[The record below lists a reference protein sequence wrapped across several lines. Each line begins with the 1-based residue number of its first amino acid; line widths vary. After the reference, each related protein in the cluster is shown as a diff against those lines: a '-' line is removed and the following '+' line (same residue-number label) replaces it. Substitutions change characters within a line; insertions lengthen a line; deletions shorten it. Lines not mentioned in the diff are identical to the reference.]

1 MNGASTL
8 STDVKKYLA
17 YFFETKGFTSGTVR
31 RDISATALEAA
42 RTIRGSE
49 RDPAIMI
56 HGIMP
61 RSGTV
66 YVGELLRLH
75 PDLYA
80 YPHQL
85 WEFPALQ
92 LTGGVLKLQQEFL
105 HAYKLNMDKLSE
117 EEFLPLMGA
126 SLLAYLYAVAPED
139 QRILIKT
146 PSVQYLSHFFSMFPF
161 EALLILVRDG
171 RDLVHSTLR
180 TWPQLNFIQVCL
192 RWNRSARVIID
203 NLEHLKSTGN
213 SWWLARYEDALFEP
227 ELFVRE
233 ACQHFGLDESRYP
246 YARIEAIRVIGSSK
260 LEEKHRLS
268 WRHIKKPVNFRP
280 VGYWGQWSRA
290 RKSIFKVLAGR
301 SLVEL
306 GYCEDLKW

>member
-1 MNGASTL
+1 MNGANTL

-31 RDISATALEAA
+31 RGVSAKALEAA
-42 RTIRGSE
+42 RTLRGSE
-49 RDPAIMI
+49 RGPAIMI

-75 PDLYA
+75 PDLYS

-92 LTGGVLKLQQEFL
+92 LTDGVLKLQHQFL
-105 HAYKLNMDKLSE
+105 NAYKLNAGKLAD
-117 EEFLPLMGA
+117 EEFLPLFGA
-126 SLLAYLYAVAPED
+126 SLLGYLHTVAPAD

-146 PSVQYLSHFFSMFPF
+146 PSVQYLSHFFSMFAF
-161 EALLILVRDG
+161 ESLLILVRDG

-192 RWNRSARVIID
+192 RWNRSARVILD
-203 NLEHLKSTGN
+203 NLEHLRSTGN
-213 SWWLARYEDALFEP
+213 RWWLARYEDALFEP
-227 ELFVRE
+227 EQFVRD
-233 ACQHFGLDESRYP
+233 ACHHFELDAGRYP
-246 YARIEAIRVIGSSK
+246 YPQIEQIRVIGSSK
-260 LEEKHRLS
+260 LEERHRLS
-268 WRHIKKPVNFRP
+268 WRHLKKPTNFRP
-280 VGYWGQWSRA
+280 VGYWERWSRA
-290 RKSIFKVLAGR
+290 KKSIFKVLAGQ
-301 SLVEL
+301 SLRQL
-306 GYCEDLKW
+306 GYCEDMKW